1 MSTAERLALLGS
13 GVYFLIGLLTG
24 IWKYRGMMGSPTG
37 QAHPYVDIVHR
48 AALMYAFASLVVWKF
63 AELSTLGDG
72 LELASVIALEGYFGF
87 AILAYLVHAL
97 LKDTDNQLRAPFRLG
112 TATVPRIVVEA
123 FMWSLIA
130 AELGG
135 FVVLFYGAGMGLSFW

>member
-1 MSTAERLALLGS
+1 MPVAERLALLGS
-13 GVYFLIGLLTG
+13 GVYFLVGLLTG
-24 IWKYRGMMGSPTG
+24 IWKYRGMMSSPTG

-63 AELSTLGDG
+63 AELSPLGDG
-72 LELASVIALEGYFGF
+72 LELASVIALEGYFGI
-87 AILAYLVHAL
+87 AILVYFVHAL
-97 LKDTDNQLRAPFRLG
+97 LQDTDNQLRAPHRLG
-112 TATVPRIVVEA
+112 TAAVPRVLIEV

-135 FVVLFYGAGMGLSFW
+135 FVVLFYGGGRGLSFW

>member
-1 MSTAERLALLGS
+1 MADAERIALLGS
-13 GVYFLIGLLTG
+13 GVYFLTGLLTG
-24 IWKYRGMMGSPTG
+24 IWKYLGIMSSPEA

-63 AELSTLGDG
+63 AELSPLGGG
-72 LELASVIALEGYFGF
+72 LELGAVVAIEGYFGL
-87 AILAYLVHAL
+87 AIGTYLVHAL

-112 TATVPRIVVEA
+112 AATLPRPMVQA

-130 AELGG
+130 AEVGG
-135 FVVLFYGAGMGLSFW
+135 FVLLFYGAGIGLSFW